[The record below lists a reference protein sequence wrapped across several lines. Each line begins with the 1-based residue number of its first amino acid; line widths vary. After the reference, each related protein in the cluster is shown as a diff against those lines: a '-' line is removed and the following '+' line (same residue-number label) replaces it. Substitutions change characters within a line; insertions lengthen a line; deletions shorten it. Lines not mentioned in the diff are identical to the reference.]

1 MKTYANIAD
10 GVVQYLLPTDGDIT
24 EMFHPDMIWVD
35 VTDAIPPIVAGW
47 TAAEADGIWS
57 FAAPVPPVPTDAE
70 LKSAA
75 LSQRD
80 TLLSQAN
87 EATTGMTDAFL
98 ADLLSDTDKIMFKT
112 YAAYK
117 LALNK
122 IDRQPGYPTTI
133 DWPVAPGGLA

>member
-10 GVVQYLLPTDGDIT
+10 GVVQYLLPTDKDIT

-35 VTDAIPPIVAGW
+35 VTDAIPPIAFGW
-47 TAAEADGIWS
+47 TAVEIDGVWS
-57 FAAPVPPVPTDAE
+57 FAAPIPPVLTDAE
-70 LKSAA
+70 LKAAA

-80 TLLSQAN
+80 ALLSQAN
-87 EATTGMTDAFL
+87 EVTAGMADAFL
-98 ADLLSDTDKIMFKT
+98 ADLLSNDDKAMFKA

-122 IDRQPGYPTTI
+122 IEQQPGYPSAI
-133 DWPVAPGGLA
+133 IWPISP

>member
-1 MKTYANIAD
+1 MMKTYANIAD

-35 VTDAIPPIVAGW
+35 VTDVIPPISSGW
-47 TAAEADGIWS
+47 TAVEFGGAWS
-57 FAAPVPPVPTDAE
+57 FAAPVPPVPTDDE
-70 LKSAA
+70 LKEAA

-80 TLLSQAN
+80 ALLNQAN
-87 EATTGMTDAFL
+87 EATAGMADAFL
-98 ADLLSDTDKIMFKT
+98 ADLLSDADKAMFKA

-122 IDRQPGYPTTI
+122 IDKQPGYPTTI
-133 DWPVAPGGLA
+133 DWPTLP